1 MDYKKIDAAL
11 AGTLKD
17 ADDPRERRF
26 ILFIKTF
33 RVLSHD
39 EANILKALGAK
50 GDVNDQ
56 LFTATLSL
64 NEIDELSEYDW
75 IQSIRL
81 SRKLHFSG
89 YD

>member
-17 ADDPRERRF
+17 ADDPRERCF
-26 ILFIKTF
+26 ILVIKTF
-33 RVLSHD
+33 RVLNHD

-50 GDVNDQ
+50 GDANDQ
-56 LFTATLSL
+56 LFTATLSM
-64 NEIDELSEYDW
+64 NEIDKLSEYDW